1 MRLTNREIGGG
12 FALCLGRR
20 FNRKKDIAM
29 PDLGVPELLI
39 IAVIVL
45 LLFGPGKAADIGS
58 SLGKSIREFRKA
70 TQEDDGTPT
79 PPPVQLAS
87 SADVVAP
94 AADTVAAPAPTASR
108 YCVECGSGIAQSQK
122 FCTGCGKPAAEPAT
136 TH

>member
-1 MRLTNREIGGG
+1 
-12 FALCLGRR
+12 
-20 FNRKKDIAM
+20 M

-70 TQEDDGTPT
+70 TQEDDVT
-79 PPPVQLAS
+79 PPPAQLAS

-94 AADTVAAPAPTASR
+94 AAEVVGAPARTFSR
-108 YCVECGSGIAQSQK
+108 YCMDCGTGITESQK
-122 FCTGCGKPAAEPAT
+122 FCTSCGKAAAEPVT

>member
-1 MRLTNREIGGG
+1 MLNAESN
-12 FALCLGRR
+12 L
-20 FNRKKDIAM
+20 KKDIDM

-70 TQEDDGTPT
+70 TQEDDGTAT
-79 PPPVQLAS
+79 PPPAQLAS

-94 AADTVAAPAPTASR
+94 AADVAVAAASSTASR
-108 YCVECGSGIAQSQK
+108 YCVDCGTGIAETQK
-122 FCTGCGKPAAEPAT
+122 FCTSCGKPATEPAT